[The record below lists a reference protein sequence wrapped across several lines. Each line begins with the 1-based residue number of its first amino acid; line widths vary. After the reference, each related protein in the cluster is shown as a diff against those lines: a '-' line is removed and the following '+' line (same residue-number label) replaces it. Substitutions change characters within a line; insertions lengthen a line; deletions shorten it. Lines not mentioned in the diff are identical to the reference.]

1 MKFFNGTASWIAPED
16 GVMQNC
22 EAGRAMLFRRTFQ
35 GKGELTVA
43 VSADT
48 DYRLFCN
55 NIEVAQGPAASD
67 DLMTFYDVVDLT
79 PYLKNEKNEL
89 VAEVVGFA
97 SAFPDFYRGGAPMG
111 KVALRDC
118 FILDGTLKREDGSSE
133 FIGTDKNWEAAN
145 CSYINF
151 YRCPGV
157 PCAGPGEWHN
167 GESFAGAEF
176 SPAQVIEIGF
186 REENVKNS
194 NLYYR
199 LRERIIPFMDRKIE
213 KFKSFFDVHGIS
225 ENELSKMLDGE
236 KLTISPCSKIDFTL
250 DMEYETTGR
259 ILLRFL
265 KGKADVKF
273 FYAEN
278 FFVGEER
285 HFDKNLPHDEMTG
298 PMNDHVSSKGG
309 EWTWKA
315 FYYRAF
321 RFVRVVITTYY
332 ETCELQLA
340 EVEREVYPYKKQGFF
355 DSNDLELNRLY
366 EIGYRAL
373 ELCSHNVFEDCPYYE
388 RVQYPADS
396 RIAARIAMLNC
407 GDTLLAEQAI
417 IHYRH
422 SIRENGLT
430 AGSYPSRSPLYL
442 PIWSLHYAAM
452 VYELYQYKGDITL
465 LEENLWA
472 IRRVLEF
479 FMRHRCPEGG
489 IGKLPYWDMVDFA
502 RDWFWLGEAPKS
514 DKQSSAYVTF
524 FVAEILKYYQ
534 EMSEIV
540 GNKFD
545 ALWAE
550 DIYNQLKKESEIFYD
565 KEKKVYADNTDFD
578 TYSYLINAEAIL
590 SGISDD
596 RELLKNCYKLD
607 KITTPAFFG
616 QNFVFDAAFKCG
628 DLATAEKIMSDRKK
642 MLVPGR
648 TVTPEGT
655 PIPRSECH
663 VWTAMANYGL
673 YQLYAGFKILEP
685 GGTKIRITPL
695 KNSKINFKGAL
706 FLVQGAVE
714 FDFNNSNYSVKIPK
728 NVTIQLADGREF
740 AEHDKYLKL

>member
-1 MKFFNGTASWIAPED
+1 MKFFNRTASWIAPED
-16 GVMQNC
+16 GVMKNI
-22 EAGRAMLFRRTFQ
+22 EAGRAMLFRRSFR
-35 GKGELTVA
+35 GKGKLIVA

-79 PYLKNEKNEL
+79 PYLKNGKNEL

-118 FILDGTLKREDGSSE
+118 FILDGTIEREDGTSE

-157 PCAGPGEWHN
+157 PCAGPGELHN
-167 GESFAGAEF
+167 GGNFSEENF
-176 SPAQVIEIGF
+176 SPAQVIELGF
-186 REENVKNS
+186 REENVKNT

-199 LRERIIPFMDRKIE
+199 LQERIIPFMDRKVE
-213 KFKSFFDVHGIS
+213 KFNSFFDVHGID
-225 ENELSKMLDGE
+225 ENELSKMLNGE
-236 KLTISPCSKIDFTL
+236 KLIISPCSKIDFTL

-321 RFVRVVITTYY
+321 RFVRVVITNYY

-355 DSNDLELNRLY
+355 ESNDSELNRLY

-407 GDTLLAEQAI
+407 GDTALAEQAI

-430 AGSYPSRSPLYL
+430 AGSYPSRSPVYL

-452 VYELYQYKGDITL
+452 VYELYQYKGDSKL

-479 FMRHRCPEGG
+479 FMRHRCQEGG

-578 TYSYLINAEAIL
+578 TYSYLANAAAIL
-590 SGISDD
+590 GGICEDK
-596 RELLKNCYKLD
+596 ELLKHCAEVD
-607 KITTPAFFG
+607 KITIPAFFG
-616 QNFVFDAAFKCG
+616 QNLVFDAAFKCG
-628 DLATAEKIMSDRKK
+628 DLTTAEKIMADRKK

-673 YQLYAGFKILEP
+673 YQLYTGFKILEP

-695 KNSKINFKGAL
+695 KDSKINFRSAL
-706 FLVQGAVE
+706 VLPRGIME
-714 FDFNNSNYSVKIPK
+714 FESTDGKCRIKIPD
-728 NVTIQLADGREF
+728 NVTIKLACGKEISDSNEWII
-740 AEHDKYLKL
+740 L